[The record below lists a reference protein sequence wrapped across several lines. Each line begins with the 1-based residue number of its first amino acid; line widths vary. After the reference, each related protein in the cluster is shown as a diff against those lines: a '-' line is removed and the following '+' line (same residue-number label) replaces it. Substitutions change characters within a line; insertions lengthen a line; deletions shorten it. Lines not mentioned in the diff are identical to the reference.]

1 MKKTDCKNCSHYDCT
16 DCIKPADLPIFTD
29 VTKFAQTVQ
38 ETEDDFIFTTIKDYC
53 ESVSEMKVSKAV
65 LRRALYWF
73 KTEHKE
79 EYEYLTRR
87 EEEE

>member
-1 MKKTDCKNCSHYDCT
+1 MS
-16 DCIKPADLPIFTD
+16 DLTTGGINFMEYT
-29 VTKFAQTVQ
+29 TKFAQYVQ

-65 LRRALYWF
+65 LRRALYCF